1 MYNTGAFYRPG
12 QKSLLLLLSER
23 EEDGLASVISQSQQY
38 LGASEE
44 LLITGD
50 LPQAEDQLQLGLL
63 HLSQALY
70 YLWEEKEIDND
81 LREVIGAYQKGEEI
95 FLTLKQN
102 NRGELREITVRLF
115 LLLQQKIEEIVSK
128 K

>member
-81 LREVIGAYQKGEEI
+81 LREVIGAYQQGEEI
-95 FLTLKQN
+95 FLILKQN